1 MDEQS
6 TVVDGPKVV
15 ETVVPAPAVEA
26 PVAAPVV
33 VDEVHFI
40 PEDFEA
46 PVVEA
51 PVEDFPVVAPKAK
64 KTRKPKEAK
73 AVKVKKV
80 VKTKTKK
87 TSKLGRGH
95 KICSG
100 CGKPNGPC
108 AFRCKF
114 CNHKFKMNVEPKP
127 KVEKPK
133 VARVAKTKKT
143 KKSKK

>member
-6 TVVDGPKVV
+6 TVVSGPKVV

-26 PVAAPVV
+26 PVAAPVEV
-33 VDEVHFI
+33 VDECHFEGI
-40 PEDFEA
+40 S
-46 PVVEA
+46 
-51 PVEDFPVVAPKAK
+51 VEDFPVATPNPKK
-64 KTRKPKEAK
+64 VRKPRTT
-73 AVKVKKV
+73 KV
-80 VKTKTKK
+80 VKTKTQTKK
-87 TSKLGRGH
+87 SKLGRGH

-100 CGKPNGPC
+100 CGKGNGPR

-114 CNHKFKMNVEPKP
+114 CGHKFKMNVEPKP

-133 VARVAKTKKT
+133 TARVAKTKKT